1 MVAFQQRCFNTCNFE
16 TYLYDLLLLEEPEK
30 LSRGSLAS
38 GRTVWA
44 AVLSLQPQRA
54 AVLRLHPSQSLLSKL
69 SFNLSSLCLYCAL
82 KGLPGQ
88 LVGTDCRLRA
98 VHQGLCAGLPRGG
111 PQSPK
116 ASSVPAWLPVGL
128 SGFFLYLPCRLTYP
142 PRCRKSPSSAGWAPV
157 SCSFLEQRGHG
168 SGLPGSDPW
177 PPTPSSRGDLWRPL
191 PLTTG
196 SLPRLWGK
204 SPGGQ
209 HRGPEGGWRLD
220 VDLWGRSPGRIRQW
234 PLARASV
241 CVCVCTSVCLG
252 SPSFSPVRLQP
263 PPAPGGAVGTDLVRG
278 LRGR

>member
-16 TYLYDLLLLEEPEK
+16 TYLYDLLLEEPEK
-30 LSRGSLAS
+30 LSCGSLAS

-54 AVLRLHPSQSLLSKL
+54 AVLRLHPSLSLLSKL

-82 KGLPGQ
+82 KGPPEHPQGSRGSRLAQTAVSEQSTRASALGCLGVAHSPRRPPLFRPGFLWAF
-88 LVGTDCRLRA
+88 LVSSFIFLVASLTPRVVGSLL
-98 VHQGLCAGLPRGG
+98 HQQGGRQSAAG
-111 PQSPK
+111 
-116 ASSVPAWLPVGL
+116 
-128 SGFFLYLPCRLTYP
+128 
-142 PRCRKSPSSAGWAPV
+142 
-157 SCSFLEQRGHG
+157 FLEQRGDG

-220 VDLWGRSPGRIRQW
+220 VDLGGGAAQGGSGSGRLPVHLCVSVCAQVCVS
-234 PLARASV
+234 AHRASP
-241 CVCVCTSVCLG
+241 L
-252 SPSFSPVRLQP
+252 
-263 PPAPGGAVGTDLVRG
+263 
-278 LRGR
+278 